1 MQNPNLPLV
10 IQRVKEGL
18 MNYYQ
23 DQIESIILYGSQARG
38 DAKEYSDIDFL
49 ILLKSLDNPFDE
61 IDKTTNLITDICL
74 DYDVVI
80 SWQFIASERFK
91 IQDYPF
97 IYNVKKEGL
106 FV

>member
-38 DAKEYSDIDFL
+38 DAQEYSDIDFL
-49 ILLKSLDNPFDE
+49 IILKVLENPFEE
-61 IDKTTNLITDICL
+61 IDKTTDFITQICL

-80 SWQFIASERFK
+80 SWQFITSERFK
-91 IQDYPF
+91 IQDSPF
-97 IYNVKKEGL
+97 IYNVKKEGI

>member
-23 DQIESIILYGSQARG
+23 DQIEAIILYGSQARG

-49 ILLKSLDNPFDE
+49 IILKFLENPFDE
-61 IDKTTNLITDICL
+61 IDKTTDFITQICL

-80 SWQFIASERFK
+80 SWQFITSERFK
-91 IQDYPF
+91 IQDSPF
-97 IYNVKKEGL
+97 IYNVKKEGI